1 MRGQARVYPR
11 QCSHTGTCRRR
22 TMQPILGKLS
32 EPIYGM
38 MRIIVGFLF
47 ACHGAQKVF
56 GVFGWP
62 GHAHG
67 RMLVAGGIELVSGG
81 LIVLGLFTSFAAF
94 IASGEM
100 AAAYLMGHAPH
111 GFWPIVNKG
120 ELAAA
125 YCFVF
130 LYIAALGSS
139 PLGAGSLLGRRERI
153 LLPSWRV

>member
-22 TMQPILGKLS
+22 RMQPILGKLS

-67 RMLVAGGIELVSGG
+67 LMLVAWCIELVGG
-81 LIVLGLFTSFAAF
+81 VLIGPSLFTRFAGFVAPGAVASAF
-94 IASGEM
+94 
-100 AAAYLMGHAPH
+100 LLGHAPH
-111 GFWPIVNKG
+111 GFWPTV
-120 ELAAA
+120 
-125 YCFVF
+125 
-130 LYIAALGSS
+130 
-139 PLGAGSLLGRRERI
+139 
-153 LLPSWRV
+153 

>member
-1 MRGQARVYPR
+1 
-11 QCSHTGTCRRR
+11 
-22 TMQPILGKLS
+22 MQPILGKLS
-32 EPIYGM
+32 EPIFGI

-67 RMLVAGGIELVSGG
+67 LMLIAGCIELVGG
-81 LIVLGLFTSFAAF
+81 LLIALGLFTSFAAF

-100 AAAYLMGHAPH
+100 AAAYLMGHASH

-120 ELAAA
+120 ELAVA

-130 LYIAALGSS
+130 LYVASRGPGRLSVD
-139 PLGAGSLLGRRERI
+139 SLMGRR
-153 LLPSWRV
+153 